1 MERSST
7 YVCFLQALNVV
18 NAALDLYRDSLVL
31 RPLLSAAQKELD
43 GCDLIVA
50 IVDDELPSRPIDH
63 VTIRLHA
70 GGFVVVSH
78 GNGSG
83 EVDWHVSRSELTE
96 IMKDPRFFLDAP
108 EHLNMDWLEA
118 RLQRA
123 AAEEAAARSTSVGA
137 ADSSRR

>member
-1 MERSST
+1 MRNMERSST

-50 IVDDELPSRPIDH
+50 IVDDELPSRPVDH
-63 VTIRLHA
+63 VTIRLQA

-78 GNGSG
+78 GNSGG
-83 EVDWHVSRSELTE
+83 EVDWHVCRSELTE
-96 IMKDPRFFLDAP
+96 IIRDPRFFLDAP
-108 EHLNMDWLEA
+108 ERLNMDWLQA

-123 AAEEAAARSTSVGA
+123 TAEGAADRSTSVS
-137 ADSSRR
+137 ADS